1 MNSEVREADGN
12 AMDDTG
18 DTEAT
23 RAGQAVEADLAADVS
38 ESADLQTRVAV
49 LKAENRQLRDE
60 HTRAKQATYR
70 RTALGLLAVGALG
83 LLGGVVFP
91 DARSVLFALGG
102 TGVFAAVLTY
112 VLTPERFVTASVGAR
127 VYQALRADRDA
138 MLGELG
144 IGGDPVYVPVDDVR
158 VFVPRHEGAP
168 LPDPAELADL
178 FVVPEESQ
186 EGGVAFRPTGAP
198 LFDEFETTRSRSV
211 EATPHAV
218 APVLADALVELFE
231 LADGVDHDVDTE
243 TNRVTFEIAGAGLG
257 DPTGIDHPIPSFLAV
272 GLARTLD
279 ATVRVEVRD
288 DPLTVTCRYD
298 SNWSR
303 SADGTMGTDTEP
315 ERRDEASAP
324 T

>member
-1 MNSEVREADGN
+1 
-12 AMDDTG
+12 MDDTG
-18 DTEAT
+18 DTEAKSD
-23 RAGQAVEADLAADVS
+23 GGAVETESVAATD
-38 ESADLQTRVAV
+38 ESAALQARVAV
-49 LKAENRQLRDE
+49 LEAENRQLRDE
-60 HTRAKQATYR
+60 HARAKQAAYR
-70 RTALGLLAVGALG
+70 QTALGLFVVGVIG
-83 LLGGVVFP
+83 LIGGVVFT

-102 TGVFAAVLTY
+102 TGVFAGVLTY

-144 IGGDPVYVPVDDVR
+144 IGGDPVYVPVDGGR
-158 VFVPRHEGAP
+158 VFVPRHEGTP
-168 LPDPAELADL
+168 LPDAAELADL
-178 FVVPEESQ
+178 FVVPEES
-186 EGGVAFRPTGAP
+186 ERGGVAFRPTGAP

-211 EATPHAV
+211 DATPHAV

-243 TNRVTFEIAGAGLG
+243 TNRVTFEITGAGLG

-298 SNWSR
+298 PNWSG
-303 SADGTMGTDTEP
+303 SSDGTATTGAAPEVP
-315 ERRDEASAP
+315 ERRDEASAVA
-324 T
+324 